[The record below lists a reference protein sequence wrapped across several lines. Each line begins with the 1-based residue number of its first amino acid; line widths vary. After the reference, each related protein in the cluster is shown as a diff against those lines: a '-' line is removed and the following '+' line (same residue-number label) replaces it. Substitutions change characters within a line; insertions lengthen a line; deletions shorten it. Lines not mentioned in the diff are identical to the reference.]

1 MSLIFGFFDLENE
14 LIPSQVYQLFTRGQ
28 ADSKNEFHYLS
39 GAHFFLARGGVK
51 EDAIKNGLFV
61 SEDGRY
67 YGTID
72 ARLDRVDLLVDELRK
87 HNVRISE
94 EDSYNSLAFKAYLL
108 FGEDCTS
115 HLQGDFAIVIY
126 DSLKKEVWCS
136 RDHLGISPL
145 FYSVIDSTLIFAQL
159 PPLVA
164 AMVNSPINYNYIAN
178 YLAFTDSGINET
190 AFKVVSSLPA
200 GHSLKFSSSGLGVS
214 SYYSLDKVKEN
225 EALSYSE
232 AATKLL
238 ELMATSVNERLKN
251 AKYPSTMLSGGLDS
265 STVSGLAAKE
275 LAKNEERLQT
285 YTYVPMEGNTYPV
298 LPGVFINEGPY
309 AFKVKEM
316 YENIDCSLVD
326 LKEVSIFPFLEKH
339 LKYSGSLEV
348 NNFYN
353 WLWSQEFLKRCKAR
367 GSNVLFSGQMGNLS
381 ISYNGR
387 LYGLELVRKG
397 RWKEFVRYELKTKNL
412 KGYGAIKYLT
422 YQMFCAVAPSK
433 LRVFVDT
440 HISRLGGHSYNWMV
454 KDSFLNRNGLNKR
467 SFLVANSVFKADLPL
482 RKKMTTFI
490 QKLAVH
496 SKTYEQIYG
505 VKELDPTADRQLIEY
520 SLTIPAKYWS
530 YRGQNR
536 ALTREMTKGLLPDSL
551 RLNNKKG
558 RQLVDSNHLIMQDLG
573 EIKRRIANWKEHPQ
587 LEEIF
592 EFDKVLSALDSLSLN
607 LNKYDPDLSTFLS
620 RMIAVCLLVE
630 MNSERVN

>member
-1 MSLIFGFFDLENE
+1 MSLIFGFFDLEKR
-14 LIPSQVYQLFTRGQ
+14 LIPNQVHQLFTRAQ

-39 GAHFFLARGGVK
+39 GAHFFLARSGNEG
-51 EDAIKNGLFV
+51 DTINNGPLV

-67 YGTID
+67 YGAID
-72 ARLDRVDLLVDELRK
+72 ARLDGVDLLVDKLRK
-87 HNVRISE
+87 HNASLSE
-94 EDSYNSLAFKAYLL
+94 EHSHNSLAFKAYLL

-115 HLQGDFAIVIY
+115 HLQGDFALVIY
-126 DSLKKEVWCS
+126 DSLKKEIWCS

-159 PPLVA
+159 PPIVA
-164 AMVNSPINYNYIAN
+164 SVVNSPINFSYIAS
-178 YLAFTDSGINET
+178 YLVFTDSGVNET
-190 AFKVVSSLPA
+190 AFKAVSSLPA
-200 GHSLKFSSSGLGVS
+200 GHNLKLSSSGLSVS
-214 SYYSLDKVKEN
+214 SYYSVNEVKEN
-225 EALSYSE
+225 GALSYNE

-238 ELMATSVNERLKN
+238 GLMTKSVRERLRN
-251 AKYPSTMLSGGLDS
+251 AKHPSTMLSGGLDS
-265 STVSGLAAKE
+265 STVTCLAAKE
-275 LAKNEERLQT
+275 LAKNKERLQT
-285 YTYVPMEGNTYPV
+285 YTYVPMDGKTYPV

-316 YENIDCSLVD
+316 YKNIDCSLVD
-326 LKEVSIFPFLEKH
+326 LKGVSIFPVLEKH

-353 WLWSQEFLKRCKAR
+353 WLWSQEFLKSCKAS
-367 GSNVLFSGQMGNLS
+367 GSKVLFSGQMGNLS

-397 RWKEFVRYELKTKNL
+397 RWKEFVQYELKTKDL

-422 YQMFCAVAPSK
+422 YRMFCAVAPSK
-433 LRVFVDT
+433 LRAFVDT
-440 HISRLGGHSYNWMV
+440 HLSRLGGHSYNWMV
-454 KDSFLNRNGLNKR
+454 KDSFLQRNDLNKR

-482 RKKMTTFI
+482 RKKMTSFI

-496 SKTYEQIYG
+496 SKTYEQVYG

-520 SLTIPAKYWS
+520 SLTIPSKYWS
-530 YRGQNR
+530 YKGQNR

-573 EIKRRIANWKEHPQ
+573 EIKRRIASWKKHPQ

-592 EFDKVLSALDSLSLN
+592 EFDKVLSALDSLALN

-630 MNSERVN
+630 MNSDGAN